1 MIAKYTKIILIIS
14 SMMMLATQALADEP
28 KTTKKP
34 KSVESNTLNI
44 MLKGYFEFESGF
56 RNQSKI
62 VAADKKVS
70 HNRDAF
76 AFYNRSAVYIKGEN
90 VLDDVTYGAKIV
102 LVPTSTRKSGG
113 DYNGS
118 HLYIIT
124 DHGKFEGGSPIDA
137 SSQMGIGACSIIASS
152 SSWSRY
158 AKKSPSSFEFNG
170 ASPSVAT
177 MSEFWLDGK
186 LSSNIAGRKYSDE
199 PSRAVSYYTPKFEMT
214 PTTKLQIG
222 ITFTPDTSNTG
233 AGSVTEQSSGID
245 KHIISADKKETFNI
259 DRTSKDV
266 FSGGIVIEQ
275 HITDGVDIKIGA
287 TGETGK
293 SAGKAI
299 RKKDDKTIEEFTLS
313 DLKSYQ
319 VGAVITLGNFA
330 IAGNYGSLGKSLTT
344 KEYHKTGRNTDYY
357 EGALAYHQ
365 GPFKTSVKYFKSEQ
379 FKNEVDAVT
388 IATDCSLVP
397 GLKPYA
403 AISAFNIKA
412 KPEFYPEAEKKKTRG
427 TVGMLGAK
435 LSL

>member
-1 MIAKYTKIILIIS
+1 MIVKFLTRIAPIILFGTILLS
-14 SMMMLATQALADEP
+14 SQAFAGETE
-28 KTTKKP
+28 KCR
-34 KSVESNTLNI
+34 SVSPSTLDI
-44 MLKGYFEFESGF
+44 VLKGYFEFEAGF

-62 VAADKKVS
+62 NDKDKKVS
-70 HNRDAF
+70 HNRDTF
-76 AFYNRSAVYIKGEN
+76 AFYNRSAVYLKGEN
-90 VLDDVTYGAKIV
+90 VLDSGVTYGAKIV

-113 DYNGS
+113 EYNGS
-118 HLYIIT
+118 HLYIVT
-124 DHGKFEGGSPIDA
+124 DYGKFEGGSPIDS
-137 SSQMGIGACSIIASS
+137 SSQMGIGAGSITASS
-152 SSWSRY
+152 GPWSRY
-158 AKKSPSSFEFNG
+158 ANKSPSIFKFQG

-186 LSSNIAGRKYSDE
+186 LSSNIENRKYSDE
-199 PSRAVSYYTPKFEMT
+199 PSRAISYYTPKFELT

-222 ITFTPDTSNTG
+222 VTFTPDSSNTG
-233 AGSVTEQSSGID
+233 AGSITEQSSGID
-245 KHIISADKKETFNI
+245 KHKISLDGKETFDI

-293 SAGKAI
+293 SAGKAV
-299 RKKDDKTIEEFTLS
+299 RKKGDDKIAEFTLS

-319 VGAVITLGNFA
+319 IGAVVTLGNFSV
-330 IAGNYGSLGKSLTT
+330 AGNYGSLGKSLTT

-357 EGALAYHQ
+357 EGALAYKQ

-388 IATDCSLVP
+388 VATDFSLVP

-403 AISAFNIKA
+403 AISTFNVKA